1 MWTSGLCLI
10 ATRHFAGT
18 TSFCNSFTHSYV
30 DLRLLLDRVTDE
42 GEACI
47 SRMLEALAR
56 FKRDSEVQKRVT
68 EQQHRAKLCAAGPQS
83 LC

>member
-1 MWTSGLCLI
+1 MRSV
-10 ATRHFAGT
+10 
-18 TSFCNSFTHSYV
+18 FCWHYELYLFLDV
-30 DLRLLLDRVTDE
+30 DLRVLLDRVTDE